1 MEIQPYT
8 DFVIRLNE
16 RHQDQLLASI
26 APAEQSQPATP
37 SRRERREEK
46 RALLRAGRGW
56 GMTAPEAAQ
65 ALRQQL
71 WGIPFVLGGV
81 ALAIAF
87 ALFADW
93 IVYRLLA
100 GILAVLGIW
109 AVSEWAM
116 GALRLTQAWSRA
128 RRPPGQEQTVDG
140 IITGF
145 TPVNP
150 AADEDKQRAIIW
162 LTRADGAPTPTYLV
176 LGPRLLDDALLAGQ
190 RVRIHYLPPNDVVVA
205 VQPIAESKGERTSDV
220 RSS

>member
-1 MEIQPYT
+1 
-8 DFVIRLNE
+8 
-16 RHQDQLLASI
+16 
-26 APAEQSQPATP
+26 
-37 SRRERREEK
+37 
-46 RALLRAGRGW
+46 
-56 GMTAPEAAQ
+56 MTAAEAAQ
-65 ALRQQL
+65 ALRQLL
-71 WGIPFVLGGV
+71 WGIPFVLGAV

-93 IVYRLLA
+93 IVYRVLA

-109 AVSEWAM
+109 AVSEWVLGTVCLM
-116 GALRLTQAWSRA
+116 QAWSRA

-150 AADEDKQRAIIW
+150 AADEDRQRAIIW
-162 LTRADGAPTPTYLV
+162 LTRADRASTPTSFV
-176 LGPRLLDDALLAGQ
+176 LGPRLLDGALVAGQ

-205 VQPIAESKGERTSDV
+205 VQPMAESKREQASDM